1 MKNENLLR
9 NIISHYGAAKQA
21 DMAIEEMSELTKAL
35 LKWRRTADIENIS
48 DLYLSSLHS
57 DIAEEIADVQIMLDQ
72 LTLIYNV
79 EDAVNEWISKKIKR
93 TLDRMKEENRE

>member
-9 NIISHYGAAKQA
+9 NIISHYGAAKQT